1 MLVVDP
7 SDVDRNIYVNVD
19 LNVDDLEDDDEF

>member
-7 SDVDRNIYVNVD
+7 SDVDRNLYVNVD